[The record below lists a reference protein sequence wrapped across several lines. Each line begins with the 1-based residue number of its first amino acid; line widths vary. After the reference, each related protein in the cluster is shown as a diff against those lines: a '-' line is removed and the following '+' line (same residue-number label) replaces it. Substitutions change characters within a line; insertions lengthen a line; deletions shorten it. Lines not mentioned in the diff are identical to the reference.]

1 MLDVVSQRSSR
12 AMLLNEPVE
21 LDDVGEMPLETFD
34 AEHPE
39 QLDEST
45 AL

>member
-1 MLDVVSQRSSR
+1 MHDVASQRSSR
-12 AMLLNEPVE
+12 AVLLNEPVE
-21 LDDVGEMPLETFD
+21 LDDIDEMPLETFVG
-34 AEHPE
+34 ELPE